1 MSVKIISNNKKRVTL
16 EVSIDLDS
24 ENFLETEELIMKKV
38 NEMGQKITEEA
49 LKNLE
54 IKETVIAV
62 NEQKLYAKEVKKISN
77 TLRRNRSKKKSICS
91 IRRRKTG
98 LSH

>member
-16 EVSIDLDS
+16 EVTIDLDS
-24 ENFLETEELIMKKV
+24 ENFLQTEELIMDKV
-38 NEMGQKITEEA
+38 NELGQKITEQA

-62 NEQKLYAKEVKKISN
+62 KEQKLYAKEVKKNI
-77 TLRRNRSKKKSICS
+77 KHHMEK
-91 IRRRKTG
+91 
-98 LSH
+98 